1 MRCRR
6 GSPSKGE
13 RMFCVIQHWEI
24 WDIFTVCEFWCGLGG
39 WVVAS
44 VVKMAIAARKT
55 HEFDFVYLVSTGG
68 MPSSHS
74 ATVCGLATGLGYLHG
89 FGSPVC
95 VLATAFAIVTMFDAT
110 TVRLAAGEHAKVL
123 NAIVRDL
130 KELKFK
136 PTQRFKELLGHTRTE
151 VFWGMVTG
159 IAWATLLC
167 WLWR

>member
-1 MRCRR
+1 ML
-6 GSPSKGE
+6 GAIAHVQ
-13 RMFCVIQHWEI
+13 F
-24 WDIFTVCEFWCGLGG
+24 WDLFATPWFWCGCGG
-39 WVVAS
+39 WIVAS
-44 VVKMAIAARKT
+44 LVKMLIAAFKT

-74 ATVCGLATGLGYLHG
+74 ATVSGLAFGIGYTEG
-89 FGSPVC
+89 FGTPITT
-95 VLATAFAIVTMFDAT
+95 LAFAFAIITMFDAA
-110 TVRLAAGEHAKVL
+110 TVRQAAGEHAKVL

-136 PTQRFKELLGHTRTE
+136 PAQRFKELLGHTRSE
-151 VFWGMVTG
+151 VLWGMAVG